1 MNRRHFLS
9 SVSVA
14 GASVA
19 LPAMATA
26 AATANVD
33 AVAKKTLFTPHPA
46 LTPLRGF
53 SGQDISCE
61 RAAIEGKL
69 PADLRGVF
77 YRNGPGLFERGVGA
91 AKQRYQHWF
100 DGDGLVNAWRF
111 TDKGVSHQ
119 ARFVQSKKF
128 LAEQVANEFLA
139 SSFGTG
145 MKSKMPVRNSD
156 DVNTANTNVVKLG
169 DKLLAMWE
177 GGSATEMDPVTLET
191 RGIVAW
197 TPELK
202 HMPFSAHPKVEAD
215 GTFWNFG
222 TLMGKM
228 VLYHISAAGNLIKQA
243 VIDAPAGGMVHD
255 FAITHKHL
263 VFLLPPVGIDY
274 PAMRNGLSFGES
286 LTWKGN
292 EPTKVMVVDKNDF
305 SKRRILEMPAF
316 MVFHFGNAWEADNII
331 HVDFVHAKNMSV
343 MNDWMPKMMRGEIAT
358 PDESHPAFVTID
370 LNRGRCSINLRKE
383 NAEFPRI
390 DPRFVGL
397 RNRYVYYPVSTNKTD
412 IRFGFPALMR
422 LDTETGKTDTYAFE
436 NKVALEEHIMVPKPG
451 STKEG
456 EGYLIGV
463 GFDIEQQQTFATVFD
478 ALNLRAGPTA
488 IVRLPYWMP
497 MCFHGNFHAA

>member
-9 SVSVA
+9 SVGVA

-26 AATANVD
+26 AAID
-33 AVAKKTLFTPHPA
+33 ASVKKPLFNAHPS

-53 SGQDISCE
+53 AGQDVSCE

-77 YRNGPGLFERGVGA
+77 YRNGPGLFERGLGA
-91 AKQRYQHWF
+91 NKQRYQHWF

-119 ARFVQSKKF
+119 ARFVKSKKF
-128 LAEQVANEFLA
+128 LAEQAADEFLA

-156 DVNTANTNVVKLG
+156 DVNTANTNVIKLG

-177 GGSATEMDPVTLET
+177 GGSATEMDPATLET

-228 VLYHISAAGNLIKQA
+228 VLYHISAAGKLIKHA

-263 VFLLPPVGIDY
+263 VFLLPPIGIDY
-274 PAMRNGLSFGES
+274 PAMRNGLSFGEA

-305 SKRRILEMPAF
+305 SKRRILEMPSY

-331 HVDFVHAKNMSV
+331 HVDFVHSKDMSG
-343 MNDWMPKMMRGEIAT
+343 MNEWMPKIMRGEVST

-383 NAEFPRI
+383 IAEFPRI
-390 DPRFVGL
+390 DPRFVGI
-397 RNRYVYYPVSTNKTD
+397 RNRYVYYPVSTSKTD
-412 IRFGFPALMR
+412 TRFGFPALMR
-422 LDTETGKTDTYAFE
+422 LDVETGKTDTYAFE
-436 NKVALEEHIMVPKPG
+436 HKVALEEHIMVPKPG

-463 GFDIEQQQTFATVFD
+463 GFDIERQQTFATVFD
-478 ALNLRAGPTA
+478 ALNLSAGPTA

-497 MCFHGNFHAA
+497 MCFHGNFHTA